1 MPYVWFLIRTECRD
15 MQNWILVGMLS
26 WCTLSLMVCVM
37 MARIFMVMSD
47 AQAEP
52 GVESG
57 ARMADI
63 FKTVVKSQPGVM
75 RLKSLL
81 QSAHVI
87 G

>member
-1 MPYVWFLIRTECRD
+1 MQHWVLIG
-15 MQNWILVGMLS
+15 ILS
-26 WCTLSLMVCVM
+26 WCTLSLLVCMM
-37 MARIFMVMSD
+37 MARVFMVMSD
-47 AQAEP
+47 VHGEA

-57 ARMADI
+57 ARVADI

-75 RLKSLL
+75 RLKSFL